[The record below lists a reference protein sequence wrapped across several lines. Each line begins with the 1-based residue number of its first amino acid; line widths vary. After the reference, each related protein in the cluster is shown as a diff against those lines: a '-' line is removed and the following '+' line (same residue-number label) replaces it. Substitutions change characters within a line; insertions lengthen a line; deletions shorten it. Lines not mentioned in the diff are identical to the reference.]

1 MFKAGCLAVA
11 ALTSTLLVVGI
22 GHAQST
28 SLPQPTRT
36 VYKCTVGGKV
46 TYTDE
51 PCFGATRIDIE
62 PTRGFDKATGRE
74 LTGPDVARE
83 QNRERIAR
91 AVQPITGL
99 TPEQFEVQRR
109 RVYLSGDA
117 KAECAR
123 LDSEIAALEAQ
134 ERAAS
139 TDALPIVQR
148 RLLAFRMRYRELRC

>member
-1 MFKAGCLAVA
+1 MPKESCLAVA
-11 ALTSTLLVVGI
+11 ALASMLLIAGR

-28 SLPQPTRT
+28 SLPQPART

-51 PCFGATRIDIE
+51 PCLGATRVDIE
-62 PTRGFDKATGRE
+62 PTRGLDKSTGRE
-74 LTGPDVARE
+74 LTGRDVAQERTRE
-83 QNRERIAR
+83 QFAR
-91 AVQPITGL
+91 SVQPVTGL

-109 RVYLSGDA
+109 RVYLSAEA

-123 LDSEIAALEAQ
+123 LDGTIAESEAE
-134 ERAAS
+134 ERTGS
-139 TDALPIVQR
+139 RDVLPIVQR